1 MSKPPTAVDTPDQ
14 AEGLPVPGLIPVAQG
29 FPGTA
34 PARVTTFRDTFYTSR
49 TLILPDDR
57 TLAVAKGVISVETT
71 DDVALKYLKAHAEFE
86 QLKE

>member
-1 MSKPPTAVDTPDQ
+1 MAKPQEDPAVQDLTTATPSTLM
-14 AEGLPVPGLIPVAQG
+14 AS
-29 FPGTA
+29 T
-34 PARVTTFRDTFYTSR
+34 TTFRDTLYTSR

-57 TLAVAKGVISVETT
+57 TLAVAKGVIAVSTT

>member
-1 MSKPPTAVDTPDQ
+1 MAKPQDDSAVQDLATATPST
-14 AEGLPVPGLIPVAQG
+14 L
-29 FPGTA
+29 TA
-34 PARVTTFRDTFYTSR
+34 STTTFRDTLYTSR

-57 TLAVAKGVISVETT
+57 TLVVAKGVIAVSTT

>member
-1 MSKPPTAVDTPDQ
+1 MAKPQEEQSVLEPATIIQPTSAAST
-14 AEGLPVPGLIPVAQG
+14 
-29 FPGTA
+29 
-34 PARVTTFRDTFYTSR
+34 TTFRDTLYTSR

-57 TLAVAKGVISVETT
+57 TLAVAKGVIAVSTT

>member
-1 MSKPPTAVDTPDQ
+1 MAKPQEEQTVQ
-14 AEGLPVPGLIPVAQG
+14 E
-29 FPGTA
+29 
-34 PARVTTFRDTFYTSR
+34 PATVIQSTSAASTTTFRDTLYTSR

-57 TLAVAKGVISVETT
+57 TLAVAKGIVAVTTT